1 MTLLADRRRGA
12 SADMSPE
19 PKRRR
24 MLAKVLVIDD
34 EKDIVSLLRYH
45 LEKAGFQC
53 LEGMDGAVALRLVR
67 EHHPDL
73 LILDLMLPG
82 MDGLEICRHL
92 RQDAATARLPIL
104 MLTAKAEEVD
114 RVVGLEVGAD
124 DYVVKPF
131 SPRELV
137 ARVRAILRRAHEPAD
152 LSIRRIG
159 ELEIDE
165 PRHSVT
171 VQGTSVELTAKEF
184 GLLCALIR
192 ANGRVL
198 NREQLLE
205 GVWGYADAAEIESRT
220 VDVHIR
226 RLREKLGAEAKR
238 IVTVKG
244 VGYRFDMEG

>member
-1 MTLLADRRRGA
+1 MF
-12 SADMSPE
+12 
-19 PKRRR
+19 
-24 MLAKVLVIDD
+24 AKVLVIDD
-34 EKDIVSLLRYH
+34 EKDIVALLRYH

-53 LEGMDGAVALRLVR
+53 LEGMDGTTALRLVR

-82 MDGLEICRHL
+82 LDGLEICRQL

-137 ARVRAILRRAHEPAD
+137 ARVKAILRRAQEPAD
-152 LSIRRIG
+152 LSVRRVG
-159 ELEIDE
+159 ELEVDE
-165 PRHSVT
+165 AKHSVI
-171 VQGTSVELTAKEF
+171 VQGAAVELTAKEF
-184 GLLCALIR
+184 GLLCALMR
-192 ANGRVL
+192 VNGRVL

-226 RLREKLGAEAKR
+226 RLRAKLGPEHEHL
-238 IVTVKG
+238 IETVRG
-244 VGYRFDMEG
+244 VGYRAADVEA

>member
-1 MTLLADRRRGA
+1 
-12 SADMSPE
+12 
-19 PKRRR
+19 
-24 MLAKVLVIDD
+24 MLAKVLIIDD

-45 LEKAGFQC
+45 LEKSGFQC
-53 LEGMDGAVALRLVR
+53 LEGMDGSAALRLVR

-82 MDGLEICRHL
+82 MDGLEICRQL
-92 RQDAATARLPIL
+92 RQDATTARLPIL

-152 LSIRRIG
+152 LSARRVG
-159 ELEIDE
+159 ELEVDE
-165 PRHSVT
+165 SRHSVT
-171 VQGTSVELTAKEF
+171 VQGAAVELTAKEF
-184 GLLCALIR
+184 GLLGALMR

-226 RLREKLGAEAKR
+226 RLREKLGSEAKR

>member
-1 MTLLADRRRGA
+1 MQT
-12 SADMSPE
+12 
-19 PKRRR
+19 
-24 MLAKVLVIDD
+24 KVLVIDD

-45 LEKAGFQC
+45 LEKSGFQC
-53 LEGMDGAVALRLVR
+53 LEGMDGSTALRLVR

-82 MDGLEICRHL
+82 MDGLEICRLL
-92 RQDAATARLPIL
+92 RQDTSTARLPIL

-137 ARVRAILRRAHEPAD
+137 ARVRAILRRAQEPAE
-152 LSIRRIG
+152 LSVKRVG
-159 ELEIDE
+159 ELEVDE

-171 VQGTSVELTAKEF
+171 VQGAAVELTAKEF
-184 GLLCALIR
+184 GLLCALMR

-226 RLREKLGAEAKR
+226 RLREKLGPEARR

-244 VGYRFDMEG
+244 VGYRFDMDG

>member
-1 MTLLADRRRGA
+1 
-12 SADMSPE
+12 
-19 PKRRR
+19 

-45 LEKAGFQC
+45 LEKSGFQC
-53 LEGMDGAVALRLVR
+53 LEGMDGSAALRSVR

-82 MDGLEICRHL
+82 MDGLEICRQL
-92 RQDAATARLPIL
+92 RQDITTARLPIL

-152 LSIRRIG
+152 LSVKRIG
-159 ELEIDE
+159 TLEVDE
-165 PRHSVT
+165 SRHSVT

-184 GLLCALIR
+184 GLLCALMR

-226 RLREKLGAEAKR
+226 RLREKLSAEAKR

>member
-1 MTLLADRRRGA
+1 MPAR
-12 SADMSPE
+12 
-19 PKRRR
+19 
-24 MLAKVLVIDD
+24 VLVIDD

-45 LEKAGFQC
+45 LEKSGFHC
-53 LEGMDGAVALRLVR
+53 LEGMDGSTALRLVR
-67 EHHPDL
+67 EYHPDL

-82 MDGLEICRHL
+82 MDGLEICRQL
-92 RQDAATARLPIL
+92 RQDVATARLPIL

-137 ARVRAILRRAHEPAD
+137 ARVRAILRRAQEPAEFAVK
-152 LSIRRIG
+152 RIG
-159 ELEIDE
+159 ELEVDE
-165 PRHSVT
+165 SRHSVG
-171 VQGTSVELTAKEF
+171 VQGTPVELTAKEF
-184 GLLCALIR
+184 GLLCALMR

-226 RLREKLGAEAKR
+226 RLREKLGSEAKR

-244 VGYRFDMEG
+244 VGYRFDTEG

>member
-1 MTLLADRRRGA
+1 
-12 SADMSPE
+12 
-19 PKRRR
+19 

-137 ARVRAILRRAHEPAD
+137 ARVRAILRRAQEPTD
-152 LSIRRIG
+152 VSLRRIG
-159 ELEIDE
+159 ELEVDE
-165 PRHSVT
+165 SRHSVT
-171 VQGTSVELTAKEF
+171 VQGTPVELTAKEF

-192 ANGRVL
+192 TNGRVL

-226 RLREKLGAEAKR
+226 RLREKLGVEAKH
-238 IVTVKG
+238 IVTVKS

>member
-1 MTLLADRRRGA
+1 
-12 SADMSPE
+12 
-19 PKRRR
+19 

-45 LEKAGFQC
+45 LEKSGFQC
-53 LEGMDGAVALRLVR
+53 LEGMDGPTALRLVR

-82 MDGLEICRHL
+82 MDGLEICRQL

-104 MLTAKAEEVD
+104 MLTAKVEEVD

-137 ARVRAILRRAHEPAD
+137 ARVRAILRRAQEPAD
-152 LSIRRIG
+152 LSIKRVG
-159 ELEIDE
+159 ELEVDE

-171 VQGTSVELTAKEF
+171 VQGTPVELTAKEF
-184 GLLCALIR
+184 GLLCALMR

-226 RLREKLGAEAKR
+226 RLREKLGSEAKR

-244 VGYRFDMEG
+244 VGYRFDVEG